1 MLRRMT
7 IAAVFTIVIGAA
19 LAVAAEVPYE
29 EHFDQ
34 SFPLTANGSVSLEN
48 VNGDVTIEVWDH
60 DEVQVQAVKKASSPE
75 LLAALE
81 IDIKATGSRVE
92 VETNYPKNNRG
103 GRISVEYTLMIPVGA
118 SVDSVEL
125 VNGSLRISGVQGGA
139 NIECVNGS
147 IDARQLAGPISI
159 ESVNGS
165 TDLWLDATWGEDS
178 VSLEAVNGS
187 IDVYLAPGANVN
199 VDAETV
205 NGKINNNLGLEV
217 HKGKYVGSSMRGTI
231 GSGGASVSIETVNGS
246 ISVHGS

>member
-48 VNGDVTIEVWDH
+48 VNGDVTIDVWNH
-60 DEVQVQAVKKASSPE
+60 DEVQVQAVKRASSPE
-75 LLAALE
+75 LLAALK
-81 IDIKATGSRVE
+81 IDIDATSSRLE
-92 VETNYPKNNRG
+92 VETKYPRNSSG
-103 GRISVEYTLMIPVGA
+103 GRMSVEYTLMIPVGA

-125 VNGSLRISGVQGGA
+125 VNGNLRISGVQGGTD
-139 NIECVNGS
+139 IECVNGS

-165 TDLWLDATWGEDS
+165 TDLWLDNTWGENS

-187 IDVYLAPGANVN
+187 VDVYLAPGANVE

-205 NGKINNNLGLEV
+205 NGKISNDLGFEV
-217 HKGKYVGSSMRGTI
+217 HKGKYVGSSMRGAV
-231 GSGGASVSIETVNGS
+231 GSGGGSVSIETVNGS
-246 ISVHGS
+246 ISVHGG